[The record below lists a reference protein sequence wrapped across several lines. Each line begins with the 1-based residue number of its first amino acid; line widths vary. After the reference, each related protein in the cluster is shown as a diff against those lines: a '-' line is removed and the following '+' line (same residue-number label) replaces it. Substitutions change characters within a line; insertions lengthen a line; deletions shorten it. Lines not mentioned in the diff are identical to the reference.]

1 MLLVVAYH
9 VSIAIP
15 SVLHLPIDAP
25 KFVIGGALAVPFF
38 FVISGFLLYLP
49 AVRHGGRLGPIRWY
63 AERRFV
69 RLVPPYWLMVTGL
82 LFVWPFV
89 FEVPSP
95 FATTDGVRALLA
107 HLVFLQ
113 QAVLG
118 PPRYGFTFDVG
129 FGVNA
134 AVWSLTT
141 EAVFYVLLPVICG
154 AFHRRPR
161 VSLASG
167 LAVSVLWRFGSRHL
181 SELASAVGA
190 PVPAGWL
197 GGFLFHQVPAY
208 AWPFAVGMFA
218 AECFVRVREHPF
230 FGGRGATYLHVVCAA
245 GLLVGV
251 YLAGTDPDGPSFFHD
266 YPRDLVPAVLLGTLL
281 VVASLGS
288 KRAAWPYS
296 NRVSRFLG
304 DVSYGAFL
312 WHMVLIQIVWR
323 VLDLPALG
331 VTRATLALA
340 ALVLPGSLVAGLV
353 SRMVIERPLVQF
365 LRMRQARRV
374 MPAAQGA
381 RA

>member
-1 MLLVVAYH
+1 MLLVVACH
-9 VSIAIP
+9 LSIAMP
-15 SVLHLPIDAP
+15 SVLHRPIDAP
-25 KFVIGGALAVPFF
+25 KFLIGGALAVPFF

-49 AVRHGGRLGPIRWY
+49 AVRHGGRLGPIRRY

-69 RLVPPYWLMVTGL
+69 RLVPPYWLMLAGL
-82 LFVWPFV
+82 LFVWPFF

-107 HLVFLQ
+107 HLVFLHQ
-113 QAVLG
+113 VVLG
-118 PPRYGFTFDVG
+118 PTRYGFTFDVG

-141 EAVFYVLLPVICG
+141 EAVFYVLLPVVCG

-161 VSLASG
+161 ASLACALG
-167 LAVSVLWRFGSRHL
+167 LSIFWRFGVRHL
-181 SELASAVGA
+181 PGLASAVGA
-190 PVPAGWL
+190 PAPADWL

-218 AECFVRVREHPF
+218 AECFVRLREHPF
-230 FGGRGATYLHVVCAA
+230 FSSRGATYLHLCCAV

-251 YLAGTDPDGPSFFHD
+251 YLAGADPVGPSFYHD

-281 VVASLGS
+281 VVASSGS
-288 KRAAWPYS
+288 KRAAWPYA

-312 WHMVLIQIVWR
+312 WHMVLIQIAWR
-323 VLDLPALG
+323 VFDLPALG
-331 VTRATLALA
+331 VVRGTLALA
-340 ALVLPGSLVAGLV
+340 AVVLPGSLAVGLA
-353 SRMVIERPLVQF
+353 SRVLIERPLVQF
-365 LRMRQARRV
+365 LRMRQARLAPPTV
-374 MPAAQGA
+374 QGA